1 MVSYLVFILRLKD
14 LNVYMTLK
22 YCLKYQKTFC
32 IIKFKVELFNVCFGV
47 ISVRTKM
54 F

>member
-14 LNVYMTLK
+14 LHVYMTLK

-32 IIKFKVELFNVCFGV
+32 IIKLEVELSNVCFGV
-47 ISVRTKM
+47 VR
-54 F
+54 

>member
-14 LNVYMTLK
+14 LHVYMTLK
-22 YCLKYQKTFC
+22 YCLKYQKTFY
-32 IIKFKVELFNVCFGV
+32 IIKLEVPNVCFGV
-47 ISVRTKM
+47 ILISVRTKM